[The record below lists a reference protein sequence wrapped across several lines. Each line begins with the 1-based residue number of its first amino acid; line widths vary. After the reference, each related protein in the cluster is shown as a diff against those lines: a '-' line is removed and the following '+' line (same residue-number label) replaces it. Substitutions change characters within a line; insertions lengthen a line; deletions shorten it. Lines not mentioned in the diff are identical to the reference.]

1 MRRVSHPFVAL
12 LLLACGTQTVPQK
25 AVIDPRQWEP
35 EIAAYEAS
43 DRTNP
48 PAPGGVVFT
57 GSSSIRLWQTLQN
70 DFPGVPVLNRG
81 FGGSV
86 LSDVLIFANRIVV
99 PYKPRVVV
107 LYAGDNDLAAGR
119 TPEQVFADFKEYVA
133 IVHRDLPSTRVA
145 FIAIKPSPLRENIM
159 DKGRATNQLI
169 RDYIATDARLTYVD
183 VFTPMLDS
191 SGRPRREL
199 FLEDG
204 LHMNA
209 KGYAIWRDL
218 VAPVIR

>member
-1 MRRVSHPFVAL
+1 MRSFTRPLVAL

-25 AVIDPRQWEP
+25 AVIDSRQWEP
-35 EIAAYEAS
+35 EIAAFEAS
-43 DRTNP
+43 DRTSP
-48 PAPGGVVFT
+48 PPSGGVVFV

-86 LSDVLIFANRIVV
+86 LSDVLVFANRIVV

-119 TPEQVFADFKEYVA
+119 TPAQVFADFKEFVA

-145 FIAIKPSPLRENIM
+145 FIAIKPSILRENII
-159 DKGRATNQLI
+159 DKIRATNQVI
-169 RDYIATDARLTYVD
+169 RDYIATDPRLNYVD
-183 VFTPMLDS
+183 VFTPMLDA
-191 SGRPRREL
+191 SGQPRREL

>member
-1 MRRVSHPFVAL
+1 MRSFTRPLVAL

-25 AVIDPRQWEP
+25 AVIDSRQWEP
-35 EIAAYEAS
+35 EIAAFEAS
-43 DRTNP
+43 DRINP
-48 PAPGGVVFT
+48 PHPGGVVFV

-86 LSDVLIFANRIVV
+86 LSDVLVFANRIVV
-99 PYKPRVVV
+99 PYKPRAVV

-119 TPEQVFADFKEYVA
+119 TPAQVFADFKEFVA
-133 IVHRDLPSTRVA
+133 IVHRDLPNTRVA
-145 FIAIKPSPLRENIM
+145 FIAIKPSILRENII

-169 RDYIATDARLTYVD
+169 RDYIATDPRLNYVD
-183 VFTPMLDS
+183 VFTPMLDA
-191 SGRPRREL
+191 SGQPRREL

-218 VAPVIR
+218 VGPVLR